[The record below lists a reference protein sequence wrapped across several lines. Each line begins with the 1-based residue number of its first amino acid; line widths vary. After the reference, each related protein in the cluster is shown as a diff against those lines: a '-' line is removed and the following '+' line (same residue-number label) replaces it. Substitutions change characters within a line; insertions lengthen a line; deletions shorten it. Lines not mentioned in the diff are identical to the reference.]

1 MKKNFILYLLLIP
14 VLFFTA
20 CKDEKVTLVEG
31 VTLDQ
36 SAITLVEGSTQQLS
50 ATIQPSYADN
60 QKVSWKSSDTN
71 VAAVNIDGFVS
82 AITAGTAVITVTT
95 DEGGLTASCTVTVT
109 KLVIKVTGIT
119 LDKNEIILREGG
131 SGQLSATIAPAGAT
145 NKNVTWSSSNDKV
158 ATVDTTGTVTARAA
172 GVATVTA
179 TSEDGGKTAVGKVV
193 VFSAAAGISL
203 LDNAIDPQSSVLYYR
218 LHDAQFDRMV
228 NISYTDELQIITK
241 EVYRKFKDDFD
252 FIFYLID
259 MPLDWE
265 KYPSTGG
272 GNPFGFS
279 GVNIQVSN
287 AVRGTGRPVY
297 SNAAQWGSAG
307 KLKSVTFF
315 PHYDAI
321 IYGPSLHELMHNWG
335 AYIVPTFGSN
345 GEVYNGHWG
354 VSNAGG
360 QLGGFKYVRKVE
372 ENTAGIQG
380 TTLYQAS
387 FYPDT
392 NPDGSFKS
400 GFWENANAGK
410 DWAVYSDI
418 EMYLMGMKSAQELHD
433 AKFRLDIYT
442 GCSMEFDS
450 SAFYRWG
457 YFRATG
463 ITSYTIDDIIRL
475 KGERIPNASVSQKN
489 FKLLTVVLSPENEL
503 QSHYAEI
510 IKSVLWFSGKEGD
523 NSYPERKAPN
533 FREAT
538 AGRGTIVAT
547 GIRNS
552 LK

>member
-36 SAITLVEGSTQQLS
+36 SAITLVEGATQQLT
-50 ATIQPSYADN
+50 ATIQPLRADN

-71 VAAVNIDGFVS
+71 VASVSIDGFVS

-95 DEGGLTASCTVTVT
+95 DDGSMTASCTVTVT
-109 KLVIKVTGIT
+109 KRVVEVTGIT

-131 SGQLSATIAPAGAT
+131 TGQLLTTLTPAAAT
-145 NKNVTWSSSNDKV
+145 NKSVTWSSSDNRV

-172 GVATVTA
+172 GMATVTA
-179 TSEDGGKTAVGKVV
+179 TTKDGAKTAACKVV
-193 VFSAAAGISL
+193 VFSAADGISL
-203 LDNAIDPQSSVLYYR
+203 LDSAIDPQSSVLYYR

-241 EVYRKFKDDFD
+241 EIYKKFKDDFD

-265 KYPSTGG
+265 KYPSSAG
-272 GNPFGFS
+272 GNPFGIG
-279 GVNIQVSN
+279 GVNIQISN
-287 AVRGTGRPVY
+287 AVQGTGRPVY
-297 SNAAQWGSAG
+297 SDAAQWGSAG
-307 KLKSVTFF
+307 KLKSVTFLI
-315 PHYDAI
+315 HNDAI

-335 AYIVPTFGSN
+335 AYIVPTFGSS

-387 FYPDT
+387 FYSDT

-400 GFWENANAGK
+400 GFWENANAGM

-418 EMYLMGMKSAQELHD
+418 EMYLMGMKSAQELRD
-433 AKFRLDIYT
+433 AKFHLDIYT

-450 SAFYRWG
+450 VAFYRWG

-475 KGERIPNASVSQKN
+475 NGERIPNASVSQKN
-489 FKLLTVVLSPENEL
+489 FKLLTVVLSPEDVSKSN
-503 QSHYAEI
+503 YAGI

-523 NSYPERKAPN
+523 KSYPERKAPN

-547 GIRNS
+547 SIRNS